1 MSTIELSLVE
11 AFAGATVL
19 LADLNARLLIGEKV
33 EIAAYNQVSH
43 ALVRIASRLG
53 LQRRQRD
60 VTPTLQQY
68 LSTRTQH
75 TNGDDVSE
83 YGEEDE

>member
-1 MSTIELSLVE
+1 ME

-33 EIAAYNQVSH
+33 EIAAYNQVTH
-43 ALVRIASRLG
+43 AMVKVAARLG
-53 LQRRQRD
+53 LRRRPRN
-60 VTPTLQQY
+60 VTPDLEQY
-68 LSTRTQH
+68 LSTRTSRQV
-75 TNGDDVSE
+75 NGDAADE